1 MMAKAHL
8 LGLAFTLA
16 GSLAQSKPTGEMPR
30 VRYTLSMAQPVQGQ
44 EGPRIEMKIETAGTA
59 DGTTTF
65 ELPEESAGNRNL
77 ERGIHGLAIHD
88 GAGKRLDVRQGR
100 AHEWTVDHP
109 PGAAL
114 VVTYGFGKPKAEI
127 DTKSEDYYR
136 PVVQRELVHLLGS
149 SAFLRPRHA
158 AAAPACKVQLRWS
171 GFQEA
176 GWKTVS
182 SFSADPKGCDVELPL
197 AEFLDSVFFAG
208 ELRIHRMEIE
218 KRELVVAMA
227 GQQWKF
233 TDEAFVDLARRV
245 VKAERDLM
253 RDHTVP
259 YFLITLLPVGK
270 HDPESRSRSLGG
282 TGLTHSFALFVTT
295 NVSLEIE
302 PGPGMSMAHLLAHE
316 LFHYWNGRVLGR
328 VEPEQLV
335 YWFSEGFTEFFARRA
350 LARAGIYSLDNAL
363 ENLNQSLAQYALSA
377 ERNAPNT
384 RILEAF
390 WSSREVQ
397 SLPYRRGDLVA
408 TALDR
413 EIRVRSGGKKCLDHF
428 FLDLMERAKAGG
440 AKASVDS
447 LLADMERWTSP
458 EFAVKMRAVLER
470 GETLE
475 LPADAFGPFATI
487 EPSELP
493 QFEAGFDADET
504 RKRREVVG
512 VVEGSAAWKAGLRDG
527 QKLRGFAMAN
537 GDVSF
542 PVELT
547 IQEGTDL
554 KKISYLP
561 HGKGVRGQ
569 RAVRRADADAAAF
582 MNW

>member
-1 MMAKAHL
+1 MLAKAHL

-16 GSLAQSKPTGEMPR
+16 GSLAPSKPTGDAPR
-30 VRYTLSMAQPVQGQ
+30 IRYTVSMAAPLPGH
-44 EGPRIEMKIETAGTA
+44 EGPRIEMRIETAGSA
-59 DGTTTF
+59 EGTTTF

-77 ERGIHGLAIHD
+77 ERGIHGIAIQD
-88 GAGKRLDVRQGR
+88 GAGKRLEVRKGK
-100 AHEWTVDHP
+100 AHEWTVDHA

-114 VVTYGFGKPKAEI
+114 VVTYSFGKPKAEI

-136 PVVQRELVHLLGS
+136 PVVQRDLVHLLGD

-158 AAAPACKVQLRWS
+158 AAAPACKVELRWS
-171 GFQEA
+171 GFEEA

-197 AEFLDSVFFAG
+197 NEFLNSVFYAG
-208 ELRIHRMEIE
+208 ELRVHRVEIE

-233 TDEAFVDLARRV
+233 TDEAFVDLAQRV

-253 RDHTVP
+253 GDHTVP

-282 TGLTHSFALFVTT
+282 TGLTQSFALFVTT
-295 NVSLEIE
+295 NVSLGNE

-335 YWFSEGFTEFFARRA
+335 YWFSEGFTEFFARRV
-350 LARAGIYSLDNAL
+350 LARAGLYSLDDAI
-363 ENLNQSLAQYALSA
+363 ENLNQSLAQYALSP
-377 ERNAPNT
+377 ERNAPNS
-384 RILEAF
+384 RILEKF
-390 WSSREVQ
+390 WTSREVQ

-428 FLDLMERAKAGG
+428 FLELLARAKAGG

-447 LLADMERWTSP
+447 LLADMERWTSA
-458 EFAVKMRAVLER
+458 EFVKSMRGVIER

-475 LPADAFGPFATI
+475 LPIDALGPFATI
-487 EPSELP
+487 ERFEHP
-493 QFEAGFDADET
+493 QFDAGFDSDET

-512 VVEGSAAWKAGLRDG
+512 VVEGSAAWKAGLRNG

-537 GDVSF
+537 GDVSS

-547 IQEGTDL
+547 IQEGTEL

-569 RAVRRADADAAAF
+569 RAVRRADADASAF
-582 MNW
+582 MKW